1 MDILIIMEAMD
12 YANEEDDGGMLG
24 QVTNISFLKISV
36 IKFRNEQAYAS
47 QNALLKLTCKWHNKI
62 KRVKYFNFWICFS

>member
-1 MDILIIMEAMD
+1 MDILIIMEAKD
-12 YANEEDDGGMLG
+12 YANEEDDGGGMLG

-47 QNALLKLTCKWHNKI
+47 
-62 KRVKYFNFWICFS
+62 